1 MSNLV
6 GKGIDG
12 GPQYWDNL
20 LGMSEDLQAQIDREK
35 AEKEELLSNSAL
47 TTYSFKAGEVEQLA
61 KFDMNFFAALAVP
74 HMFEVDYPPTITAIW
89 ELLLDQLTQVHK
101 SPKVALGIPRGHA
114 KTTLI
119 KLFILYVV
127 LYTDIKFILII
138 GSTEA
143 NAYNIIADVEDMLSE
158 KNITATFGDWEIGQ
172 ETDTKGLKKF
182 GYRGRN
188 IVIAGLGAGGSVRGI
203 NIKNTRPDLMIFEDV
218 QTKECAESDTASST
232 LERWMI
238 GTAMKARAPSGCLY
252 IFVGN
257 MYPGPNS
264 ILRKLKANPTWIKFI
279 SGAILADGTALFP
292 ALRSYDSL
300 VEELNNDISMGH
312 PEIFFSEVMNDV
324 EVGINSNTDLA
335 LIRQWPWQD
344 YEIPQGKFIIIDPA
358 SNRKGGDLVGI
369 GYFEV
374 YDGTPGMKEVI
385 EEPLSPGNTIRRAL
399 LLAMKNKVRLIAVES
414 TAYQYSLLYWFSEI
428 AGQLGISGIS
438 FVEVYSGAYSKNSR
452 IQDTLKELTQGE
464 LMLHNSVRA
473 KVLNQIVN
481 WNPLKRDN
489 VDNILDLLTYSK
501 RVMELYGPDI
511 TTDVEGLVVESS
523 YGETKVL
530 EHNSPF

>member
-1 MSNLV
+1 MSNV
-6 GKGIDG
+6 GKGISWSAG
-12 GPQYWDNL
+12 YWHDQ
-20 LGMSEDLQAQIDREK
+20 LGMADELEGELGRQ
-35 AEKEELLSNSAL
+35 KELEEEALKSTALS
-47 TTYSFKAGEVEQLA
+47 TYSFKAGEVEQLA
-61 KFDMNFFAALAVP
+61 KLDLNFFAALAIPQV
-74 HMFEVDYPPTITAIW
+74 FEVDYPPTIQAIW
-89 ELLLDQLTQVHK
+89 ELLLDMLGQINK

-119 KLFILYVV
+119 KLFVLYVV

-138 GSTEA
+138 GSTQD
-143 NAYNIIADVEDMLSE
+143 NAFNIIADVEDMLSE
-158 KNITATFGDWEIGQ
+158 KNIVSTFGDWSVGT

-188 IVIAGLGAGGSVRGI
+188 IVIAGLGAGGSIRGI

-218 QTKECAESDTASST
+218 QSKECAESDIASSS

-238 GTAMKARAPSGCLY
+238 GTAMKARDPRGCLY
-252 IFVGN
+252 VFVGN

-264 ILRKLKANPTWIKFI
+264 ILRKLKNNPTWIKFI

-292 ALRSYDSL
+292 ALRSYESL

-335 LIRQWPWQD
+335 LIRSWPWAD
-344 YEIPQGKFIIIDPA
+344 YDVPQGKFIIIDPS

-374 YDGTPGMKEVI
+374 YDATPGLRKVI
-385 EEPLSPGNTIRRAL
+385 EEALSPGNTIRRAL
-399 LLAMKNKVRLIAVES
+399 LLAIQTRTRLIAVES
-414 TAYQYSLLYWFSEI
+414 TAYQFSLLYWFNEI
-428 AGQLGISGIS
+428 ATQLGISGIS
-438 FVEVYSGAYSKNSR
+438 FVEVYSGSYSKNSR

-464 LMLHNSVRA
+464 VDLHNEVRS
-473 KVLNQIVN
+473 KVLQQIVN

-489 VDNILDLLTYSK
+489 VDNILDLLAYAK
-501 RVMELYGPDI
+501 RVMELYGADI
-511 TTDVEGLVVESS
+511 ASDIEGVVVDS
-523 YGETKVL
+523 ETGSARVRDY
-530 EHNSPF
+530 NSAF